1 MSQKSY
7 DGKPTLYLVPT
18 PIGNLADM
26 TYRGVDTLKNSEVIF
41 SEDTRES
48 KKLLDYYGIKKKLIP
63 CHKFNEDDVYLKVL
77 DYLNQ
82 GFDVSIITDRGTP
95 SISDPGYVS
104 VYKVISSGFNVV
116 CLPGAT
122 AFTPAIVNSGLNPNK
137 FLFYGFL
144 NSKKSAK
151 KKELEDLKLLE
162 YTIIF
167 YESPFRVIET
177 LELIKDIMGN
187 RQVSISRE
195 ISKKHEEVYRGSIDD
210 ILDELIEPKGE
221 FVIVLDGNK
230 EKESYDDLDIID
242 HINKLIK
249 TGMRDKDAI
258 KEVAKLHNLPKSE
271 VYKEYIDKKGGLS

>member
-18 PIGNLADM
+18 PIGNLGDM
-26 TYRGVDTLKNSEVIF
+26 TYRGVETLKNSEVIF

-48 KKLLDYYGIKKKLIP
+48 KKLLDYYDIKKKLIA

-77 DYLNQ
+77 DYLNN

-104 VYKVISSGFNVV
+104 VFKVIQNGYNVV

-144 NSKKSAK
+144 DSKKSIAR
-151 KKELEDLKLLE
+151 KELIDLKEIKQTL
-162 YTIIF
+162 IF
-167 YESPFRVIET
+167 YEAPHRIDET
-177 LELIKDIMGN
+177 LNLMLDVLGDRNIAL
-187 RQVSISRE
+187 VRE
-195 ISKKHEEVYRGSIDD
+195 ISKLHEEIIRNKISE
-210 ILDELIEPKGE
+210 ILKVASTIKGE
-221 FVIVLDGNK
+221 IVIVVEGYK
-230 EKESYDDLDIID
+230 EEDKDDNNYGEII
-242 HINKLIK
+242 NNLIAK
-249 TGMRDKDAI
+249 GYSKRDAI
-258 KEVAKLHNLPKSE
+258 KETAERYNVSKNKLYNM
-271 VYKEYIDKKGGLS
+271 YKEV

>member
-18 PIGNLADM
+18 PIGNLGDM
-26 TYRGVDTLKNSEVIF
+26 TYRGVETLKESEVIF

-48 KKLLDYYGIKKKLIP
+48 KKLLDYFDIKKKLIP

-82 GFDVSIITDRGTP
+82 GFNVSIITDRGTP

-104 VYKVISSGFNVV
+104 VFKVINSGYNVV

-144 NSKKSAK
+144 NSKKSMK
-151 KKELEDLKLLE
+151 KKELEDLKLLK

-177 LELIKDIMGN
+177 LEMIKEIMGDRN
-187 RQVSISRE
+187 VSISRE
-195 ISKKHEEVYRGSIDD
+195 ISKKHEEIYRGTITEVL
-210 ILDELIEPKGE
+210 IELTEPKGE
-221 FVIVLDGNK
+221 FVIVLEENK
-230 EKESYDDLDIID
+230 DKENYDELDIID
-242 HINKLIK
+242 HINLLIDK
-249 TGMRDKDAI
+249 GIRDKDAI
-258 KEVAKLHNLPKSE
+258 KEVAHLHNLPKSE
-271 VYKEYIDKKGGLS
+271 VYKKYLEVKK

>member
-18 PIGNLADM
+18 PIGNLGDM
-26 TYRGVDTLKNSEVIF
+26 TYRGVETLKNSEVIF

-48 KKLLDYYGIKKKLIP
+48 KKLLDYFDIKKKLIP
-63 CHKFNEDDVYLKVL
+63 CHKFNEDDVYIKVL

-104 VYKVISSGFNVV
+104 AFKVINSGFNVV

-144 NSKKSAK
+144 SSKKNDK
-151 KKELEDLKLLE
+151 KKELDELKLLKF
-162 YTIIF
+162 TIIF

-177 LELIKDIMGN
+177 LELIKEIMGD
-187 RQVSISRE
+187 RQISISRE
-195 ISKKHEEVYRGSIDD
+195 ISKKHEEVYRGKITEV
-210 ILDELIEPKGE
+210 LEELKEPKGE
-221 FVIVLDGNK
+221 FVIVVAENRD
-230 EKESYDDLDIID
+230 KESYDNLDIID
-242 HINKLIK
+242 HIKLLVK
-249 TGMRDKDAI
+249 NGMNDKDAI
-258 KEVAKLHNLPKSE
+258 KEVAKLHNMKKNE
-271 VYKEYIDKKGGLS
+271 VYMEYIKNKR